1 MARSE
6 EEKHWLLKRQ
16 LQGQAEDSIPSG
28 LLQAVNKAYRIF
40 DDNYLRLKLILR
52 RKIYQLVEANAKLQ
66 ELLQERDQQLDTDR
80 ERLQK
85 LIYNFNRA
93 EVISHQGSFTWYTA
107 SRRIEFSD
115 NLLVLLGLD
124 GSVRSLFSMLRKF
137 ESPDQIT
144 DALKGATP
152 ESHEVKMYNLK
163 LKNDVRYFEMEAH
176 IAFDENNRTISV
188 SGIVK
193 ENTRLVHVNNRAE
206 DQKQFY
212 EAILNNIP
220 VDIAIFNSEHKYL
233 YLNPIAVRNQEV
245 RDFLLGRDDFD
256 YCAVKNIDP
265 SKARERRSMFIKA
278 RESKQTIVFE
288 DISLRPDGTNKY
300 VSRRF
305 LPVLDANNDF
315 TFMLGYG
322 VDITPIKEHE
332 LMLGASLQ
340 EKELLLGEIHHS
352 VKNNLTLIVALLE
365 INSTHEKDELVRK
378 YFNEIRNRISALALI
393 YDMLYRSE
401 VFNRINLQEYI
412 NALVHSLQQTFLS
425 GRRDVV
431 AIDVDEVYVDNKI
444 VVPMALLI
452 NELVSNA
459 FVHAFTNCPSPKL
472 NISVK
477 RESASVMR
485 LVVADNGPGLPE
497 GLEIANGKTF
507 GFKLISLF
515 ARQLKGKLKNENASG
530 LRVEVE
536 FQNMIHEVRN

>member
-1 MARSE
+1 
-6 EEKHWLLKRQ
+6 
-16 LQGQAEDSIPSG
+16 
-28 LLQAVNKAYRIF
+28 
-40 DDNYLRLKLILR
+40 
-52 RKIYQLVEANAKLQ
+52 
-66 ELLQERDQQLDTDR
+66 
-80 ERLQK
+80 
-85 LIYNFNRA
+85 
-93 EVISHQGSFTWYTA
+93 
-107 SRRIEFSD
+107 
-115 NLLVLLGLD
+115 
-124 GSVRSLFSMLRKF
+124 
-137 ESPDQIT
+137 
-144 DALKGATP
+144 
-152 ESHEVKMYNLK
+152 MYNLK

-212 EAILNNIP
+212 ESILNNIP

-233 YLNPIAVRNQEV
+233 YLNPIAVRNQEI

-256 YCAVKNIDP
+256 YCALKNIDP
-265 SKARERRSMFIKA
+265 TKARERRGMFIKA

-288 DISLRPDGTNKY
+288 DVNPLPNGKNKY

-305 LPVLDANNDF
+305 MPVLDANNDF
-315 TFMLGYG
+315 AFMLGYG

-332 LMLGASLQ
+332 LMLGASLL

-431 AIDVDEVYVDNKI
+431 MVDVDEVYVDNKV

-452 NELVSNA
+452 NELVSNS
-459 FVHAFTNCPSPKL
+459 FVHAFPNCASPKL
-472 NISVK
+472 HISFK
-477 RESASVMR
+477 RESDSVMR

-507 GFKLISLF
+507 GLKLISLF
-515 ARQLKGKLKNENASG
+515 TRQLKGKLKSDNISG

-536 FQNMIHEVRN
+536 FQNMIHEVKN

>member
-6 EEKHWLLKRQ
+6 DEKHWLLKRQ
-16 LQGQAEDSIPSG
+16 LQGITDHSMPIGFIESI
-28 LLQAVNKAYRIF
+28 NKAYRVF

-52 RKIYQLVEANAKLQ
+52 RKIYQLVESNARLQ
-66 ELLQERDQQLDTDR
+66 ELLNEREQQLDADR
-80 ERLQK
+80 ERLHK

-93 EVISHQGSFTWYTA
+93 EEISHQGSFTWYTD

-115 NLLVLLGLD
+115 NLLLLLGLD
-124 GSVRSLFSMLRKF
+124 VSVRTLFSMLRKF
-137 ESPDQIT
+137 DDPDKIT
-144 DALKGATP
+144 DALKAATP
-152 ESHEVKMYNLK
+152 IAREVRLYNLK
-163 LKNDVRYFEMEAH
+163 LKNDARYFEMEAH
-176 IAFDENNRTISV
+176 VEFDENLQTISV

-212 EAILNNIP
+212 ESILNNIP

-233 YLNPIAVRNQEV
+233 YLNPVAVQNQEV

-256 YCAVKNIDP
+256 YCAIKNIDT
-265 SKARERRSMFIKA
+265 SKARDRRSMFIRA
-278 RESKQTIVFE
+278 RESKQTIEFE
-288 DISLRPDGTNKY
+288 DISNPSDGTLKY

-305 LPVLDANNDF
+305 VPVLDGNNEF
-315 TFMLGYG
+315 AFMLGYG

-332 LMLGASLQ
+332 LMLGASLH

-365 INSTHEKDELVRK
+365 INSTHEKDDLVRK

-393 YDMLYRSE
+393 YDKLYRSE
-401 VFNRINLQEYI
+401 VFNRINLREYI
-412 NALVHSLQQTFLS
+412 NALVNSLQQTFLS
-425 GRRDVV
+425 GRRDAVSM
-431 AIDVDEVYVDNKI
+431 DVDEVYVDNKI

-452 NELVSNA
+452 NELVSNSL
-459 FVHAFTNCPSPKL
+459 VHAFPNSRSPRL
-472 NISVK
+472 SISFK
-477 RESASVMR
+477 RESDTVMR

-497 GLEIANGKTF
+497 GVEIAEGKTF

-515 ARQLKGKLKNENASG
+515 TRQLKGKLNNQNSFG
-530 LRVEVE
+530 LRVDIE
-536 FQNMIHEVRN
+536 FQNMAHEVKN

>member
-1 MARSE
+1 
-6 EEKHWLLKRQ
+6 
-16 LQGQAEDSIPSG
+16 
-28 LLQAVNKAYRIF
+28 
-40 DDNYLRLKLILR
+40 
-52 RKIYQLVEANAKLQ
+52 
-66 ELLQERDQQLDTDR
+66 
-80 ERLQK
+80 
-85 LIYNFNRA
+85 
-93 EVISHQGSFTWYTA
+93 
-107 SRRIEFSD
+107 
-115 NLLVLLGLD
+115 
-124 GSVRSLFSMLRKF
+124 MLRKF

-256 YCAVKNIDP
+256 YCALKNIDP
-265 SKARERRSMFIKA
+265 GKAQERRGMFIKA

-288 DISLRPDGTNKY
+288 DVNPLPNGKNKY

-305 LPVLDANNDF
+305 MPVLDANNDF
-315 TFMLGYG
+315 AFMLGYG

-332 LMLGASLQ
+332 LMLAASLQ
-340 EKELLLGEIHHS
+340 EKDLLLGEIHHS

-393 YDMLYRSE
+393 YDKLYCSE

-412 NALVHSLQQTFLS
+412 NALVNSLQQTFLS

-431 AIDVDEVYVDNKI
+431 TMEVDEVYVDNKV
-444 VVPMALLI
+444 VVPLALLI

-459 FVHAFTNCPSPKL
+459 FVHALPSCESPRIQ
-472 NISVK
+472 ISFK
-477 RESASVMR
+477 RESESVMR

-497 GLEIANGKTF
+497 GLEITKGKSF

-515 ARQLKGKLKNENASG
+515 ARQLKGKLVNENASG

>member
-1 MARSE
+1 MARGE

-16 LQGQAEDSIPSG
+16 LQGEAEHSIPKS
-28 LLQAVNKAYRIF
+28 LLDAVNRAYRVF
-40 DDNYLRLKLILR
+40 DDNYLRIKLILR

-66 ELLQERDQQLDTDR
+66 ELLNERQQQLDSDR

-85 LIYNFNRA
+85 LLYNFNRA
-93 EVISHQGSFTWYTA
+93 EVISHQGSFTWYNDA
-107 SRRIEFSD
+107 RRIEFSD
-115 NLLVLLGLD
+115 NLLLLLGLD
-124 GSVRSLFSMLRKF
+124 DSVRSLFSMLRKF
-137 ESPDQIT
+137 EAPELIT
-144 DALKGATP
+144 DALKAATP
-152 ESHEVKMYNLK
+152 ATHEVKLYNLK
-163 LKNDVRYFEMEAH
+163 LKNDARFFEMEAH
-176 IAFDENNRTISV
+176 VAFDEHHNTISV

-212 EAILNNIP
+212 ESILNNIP
-220 VDIAIFNSEHKYL
+220 VDIAIFNHEHKYL

-256 YCAVKNIDP
+256 YCSIKNIDP
-265 SKARERRSMFIKA
+265 SKARERRAMFIRA
-278 RESKQTIVFE
+278 RESKTTVEFE
-288 DISLRPDGTNKY
+288 DVNIHQDGTYKF

-305 LPVLDANNDF
+305 MPVLTPNNEF
-315 TFMLGYG
+315 AFMLGYG
-322 VDITPIKEHE
+322 VDITPIKQHE
-332 LMLGASLQ
+332 LMLASSLQ

-365 INSTHEKDELVRK
+365 INSTHEKDDLVRK

-393 YDMLYRSE
+393 YDKLYRSE
-401 VFNRINLQEYI
+401 VFNRINLCEYI
-412 NALVHSLQQTFLS
+412 NALVNSLQQTFMS

-431 AIDVDEVYVDNKI
+431 LIDVDEVYVDNKV
-444 VVPMALLI
+444 VVPLALLI

-459 FVHAFTNCPSPKL
+459 FVHAFENSAAPRLQLSF
-472 NISVK
+472 K
-477 RESASVMR
+477 RESETLMR

-497 GLEIANGKTF
+497 GVEMAKGKTF

-515 ARQLKGKLKNENASG
+515 ARQLKGKLMNQNSRG

-536 FQNMIHEVRN
+536 FQNMVHEVKN